1 MPVKEF
7 SKSMKA
13 KMYDF
18 TYTPFMSSMVIAW
31 IVLNHKYLL
40 IYMSSYDL
48 DKKLKLLENYD
59 FSLHTPYNI
68 PYAYNI
74 FLPIF
79 FGLLYTFLYP
89 IVSKVFYDYT
99 LKKNK
104 ELKKLKQKIE
114 EDTPILID
122 EAIALK
128 KENYDNTDKIS
139 ELEEKITSIRS
150 DYDIKITNIENI
162 TKDKIS
168 HELNT
173 KHQKKIK
180 ELKQDYEKNIKE
192 TQKGLEEDYKD
203 AYQKLMKEK
212 NTISEAFRTIE
223 TQNKSLIIENQK
235 LKEKIPKEIIRH
247 ESDRDT
253 ILKYFY
259 TSNYKPMPTESA
271 LDSIVNATKIA
282 RPKVNQIIE
291 TLKQDKVL
299 EMTNNM
305 GYSTLAISDI
315 GNTFLVKKFD
325 KETK

>member
-31 IVLNHKYLL
+31 IVLNHKYIL
-40 IYMSSYDL
+40 IYMASFDL

-59 FSLHTPYNI
+59 FSMWGI
-68 PYAYNI
+68 PYMSNI
-74 FLPIF
+74 VLPIT
-79 FGLLYTFLYP
+79 FGLFYTFAYP
-89 IVSKVFYDYT
+89 WLSQLFYSYT
-99 LKKNK
+99 LNRNK
-104 ELKKLKQKIE
+104 TLKTIKTQV
-114 EDTPILID
+114 EDKTPITQE
-122 EAIALK
+122 EATSLK
-128 KENYDNTDKIS
+128 KENYERTEKILELEDKI
-139 ELEEKITSIRS
+139 TTIRR
-150 DYDIKITNIENI
+150 DYDIKITTIEDD
-162 TKDKIS
+162 TKTKIS

-173 KHQKKIK
+173 KHQHEIKK
-180 ELKQDYEKNIKE
+180 LKQDYEKNIKE

-203 AYQKLMKEK
+203 TYQELMKEK

-247 ESDRDT
+247 ESDKDT
-253 ILKYFY
+253 ILRYFY

-271 LDSIVNATKIA
+271 LDSIVNATEIA
-282 RPKVNQIIE
+282 RPKVNQIID

-305 GYSTLAISDI
+305 GYSALSISDI
-315 GNTFLVKKFD
+315 GNTFLVQKFD
-325 KETK
+325 KETS